1 MLDIERLARATG
13 INPDHVRVV
22 DPLDIEA
29 VHAAIDAALNVK
41 GPFVII
47 TKQPVRAY
55 KRGAEG
61 ERQTSNCVIDAQK
74 CRRCK
79 QCMKTACPAISF

>member
-47 TKQPVRAY
+47 TKRRA
-55 KRGAEG
+55 RL
-61 ERQTSNCVIDAQK
+61 
-74 CRRCK
+74 
-79 QCMKTACPAISF
+79 